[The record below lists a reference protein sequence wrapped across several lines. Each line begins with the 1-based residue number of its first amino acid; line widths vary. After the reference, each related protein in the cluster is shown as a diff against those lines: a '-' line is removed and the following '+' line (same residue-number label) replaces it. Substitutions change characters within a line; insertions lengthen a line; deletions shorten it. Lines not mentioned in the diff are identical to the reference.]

1 MRPIMRILD
10 SSRGVSV
17 EGIVAGWGVVGVGG
31 SETEAKVDARLAGR
45 GFSEVHAMPKLA
57 MDRYMYLAGLVKD
70 NVGVT

>member
-1 MRPIMRILD
+1 MRILD

-17 EGIVAGWGVVGVGG
+17 EGIVARWGVIGVGG
-31 SETEAKVDARLAGR
+31 LETEAKVDSRLAGW
-45 GFSEVHAMPKLA
+45 GVSEVHAMPKLA